1 MSGLVVINND
11 QIIRMPKN
19 DKINSYSLDS
29 EKIEFVIN
37 YHSISPIV
45 KPYKIILSNNINLK
59 KDDIISIKINL
70 PKQIYIN
77 NYSYLLDNFI
87 ENLYN
92 DLNFSAQLKLE
103 SINKIYTI
111 SRCPFIDNQLKV
123 YENGS
128 WISFKISYKIGEN
141 CEENINKIN
150 DLSYIYYTINFN
162 PIKLNIIYDYFDKE
176 KCNIKFKTELYL
188 ELEDGNYMDI
198 QEYKEVIIPFSD
210 ENIKLKIIGPYN
222 FFSVLIEE
230 DENFSI
236 EFNKKNKIL
245 IIKICLSFVKV
256 DQLLINVL
264 RDSIY
269 NDEFYFYLLNENDKQ
284 LHSIYTNDIC
294 KITLTPGMYYTNI
307 IKCVKLEEPITYG
320 TIINKYNEEIDN
332 INNKINS
339 TIKATTN
346 ADHILIQLIQ
356 IVTSK
361 CDQIEQNF
369 NIHISDNNDDTNI

>member
-19 DKINSYSLDS
+19 DKINSYSLDFG
-29 EKIEFVIN
+29 KMEFIIN
-37 YHSISPIV
+37 YHHISPIV
-45 KPYKIILSNNINLK
+45 KPYKIKLSNYINLK
-59 KDDIISIKINL
+59 KDDIISIKINI

-77 NYSYLLDNFI
+77 NYSYSLDNFI

-92 DLNFSAQLKLE
+92 DLNFSAQLKLQTT
-103 SINKIYTI
+103 NKIYTI

-123 YENGS
+123 YNNNDS
-128 WISFKISYKIGEN
+128 ISFKIGYKVGEN
-141 CEENINKIN
+141 CEENIYKI
-150 DLSYIYYTINFN
+150 DELCYIYYSINFN
-162 PIKLNIIYDYFDKE
+162 PIKLNIIYDYIDKE
-176 KCNIKFKTELYL
+176 ILNIEFKTELYL
-188 ELEDGNYMDI
+188 ELENGNYIDK

-269 NDEFYFYLLNENDKQ
+269 NNEFYFYLLNENDKQ
-284 LHSIYTNDIC
+284 LHSIYMNDIC
-294 KITLTPGMYYTNI
+294 KITLIPGMYYTNI

-320 TIINKYNEEIDN
+320 TIINKYDDEIN
-332 INNKINS
+332 VIKKSFTNS
-339 TIKATTN
+339 
-346 ADHILIQLIQ
+346 DHILLQLIQ
-356 IVTSK
+356 AVTAGHNQLK
-361 CDQIEQNF
+361 EDV
-369 NIHISDNNDDTNI
+369 NIHLLQDYGDTNY